1 MNTKSNG
8 YVTTNE
14 ASIATNQT
22 YSPRQINKLC
32 EVGRIKFLFKNS
44 KKLVYLNDVIQYAS
58 AHPKERFNVVWDAI
72 KPIKGEHFF
81 ALNGFDTKIM
91 ISNKCRVVDM
101 THGSINN
108 PTPHK
113 NNKGELTGYY
123 QVTLKQYGIEK
134 PYFLHQLVG
143 MSQCDNAL
151 GKTELHHLKPINKKN
166 MKISDH
172 RASNLLYVYYEQ
184 HIKLHDLLSDGKTEE
199 YNKMVQEIKKEN
211 KQKLYKIPHP
221 DYKSDTNFKYW
232 LYLSATGYKE
242 YKKSG
247 NIPNETILKEYA
259 EAINE

>member
-14 ASIATNQT
+14 ASIATNHT

-32 EVGRIKFLFKNS
+32 EVGRIKFIVES
-44 KKLVYLNDVIQYAS
+44 QKKLVCLNDVMQYAA
-58 AHPKERFNVVWDAI
+58 AHPKERFDVVWDAI
-72 KPIKGEHFF
+72 KPLKGEQFYI
-81 ALNGFDTKIM
+81 LNGYDTKIM
-91 ISNKCRVVDM
+91 VSNKCRVVDM

-108 PTPHK
+108 PTPHIDL
-113 NNKGELTGYY
+113 NGNLTGYY
-123 QVTLKQYGIEK
+123 RVTLMQNGKEK
-134 PYFLHQLVG
+134 ALFLHRLVG
-143 MSQCDNAL
+143 ITQCDNAL

-172 RASNLLYVYYEQ
+172 RASNLLYVYHEQ

-211 KQKLYKIPHP
+211 KQKVYKIPHP
-221 DYKSDTNFKYW
+221 DYELKTNFRYW
-232 LYLSATGYKE
+232 LYLNTAGYTE

-247 NIPNETILKEYA
+247 NIPNGTIVKEYA